1 MAIGYLTIQ
10 TRTAQ
15 DAVPLSGVQ
24 IRIMDNQGNP
34 VYSLTTD
41 ENGETQKVPLE
52 TVSKSFSQNPYYT
65 GTPYNSYSVLA
76 RAAGFNSLY
85 VSDIPIFEEETAI
98 LPIAL
103 IPMQESQRSP
113 IQAEISIGK
122 PAVAMQTQRQQEGT
136 VAEPYVL
143 RQVVI
148 PNPITVHLGPPS
160 TSASNVQ
167 VSFPDYVKNVASSE
181 IYPTWPEAALRAN
194 IYAIITFA
202 LNRVYTEWYR
212 NKGYDFTITSSTAFD
227 QKWIY
232 GRNIFQTISNVVD
245 EMYGNYLSRPN
256 VKQPILTQ
264 YCDGKRVSC
273 PNWMTQWGA
282 QSLGEQGYS
291 AIEILRYY
299 YGDSIYINTAVE
311 ISGVPSSWP
320 GYNLNQGTRG
330 PKVQQMQ
337 EQLNVIAGS
346 YPALPRIA
354 ADGIYGP
361 MTEAAVRKFQSIFG
375 LLATGVVDYATW
387 YKISQIY
394 VGVSRIAELR

>member
-41 ENGETQKVPLE
+41 ENGETQRFPGNGQQK
-52 TVSKSFSQNPYYT
+52 FSQNPYYT

-103 IPMQESQRSP
+103 IPMQESQRSH

-148 PNPITVHLGPPS
+148 PNPITVHLG
-160 TSASNVQ
+160 T
-167 VSFPDYVKNVASSE
+167 
-181 IYPTWPEAALRAN
+181 
-194 IYAIITFA
+194 
-202 LNRVYTEWYR
+202 
-212 NKGYDFTITSSTAFD
+212 
-227 QKWIY
+227 
-232 GRNIFQTISNVVD
+232 
-245 EMYGNYLSRPN
+245 
-256 VKQPILTQ
+256 
-264 YCDGKRVSC
+264 
-273 PNWMTQWGA
+273 
-282 QSLGEQGYS
+282 
-291 AIEILRYY
+291 
-299 YGDSIYINTAVE
+299 
-311 ISGVPSSWP
+311 
-320 GYNLNQGTRG
+320 
-330 PKVQQMQ
+330 
-337 EQLNVIAGS
+337 
-346 YPALPRIA
+346 
-354 ADGIYGP
+354 
-361 MTEAAVRKFQSIFG
+361 
-375 LLATGVVDYATW
+375 
-387 YKISQIY
+387 
-394 VGVSRIAELR
+394 

>member
-24 IRIMDNQGNP
+24 IRIMDSQGNTL
-34 VYSLTTD
+34 YSLTTD

-52 TVSKSFSQNPYYT
+52 TVSRNFSQNPYYT
-65 GTPYNSYSVLA
+65 GTPFSSYSVLA

-103 IPMQESQRSP
+103 IPMQEFQRSP

-122 PAVAMQTQRQQEGT
+122 PAVAMRTQRQQEGT

-148 PNPITVHLGPPS
+148 PNPITVHLGPPN

-181 IYPTWPEAALRAN
+181 IYPTWPEAAMRAN

-202 LNRVYTEWYR
+202 LNRVYTEWW
-212 NKGYDFTITSSTAFD
+212 GDHCLPS
-227 QKWIY
+227 Q
-232 GRNIFQTISNVVD
+232 
-245 EMYGNYLSRPN
+245 
-256 VKQPILTQ
+256 QPF
-264 YCDGKRVSC
+264 KKSFFH
-273 PNWMTQWGA
+273 
-282 QSLGEQGYS
+282 
-291 AIEILRYY
+291 
-299 YGDSIYINTAVE
+299 
-311 ISGVPSSWP
+311 
-320 GYNLNQGTRG
+320 YNLRIFH
-330 PKVQQMQ
+330 VFHSFR
-337 EQLNVIAGS
+337 IH
-346 YPALPRIA
+346 LPSA
-354 ADGIYGP
+354 A
-361 MTEAAVRKFQSIFG
+361 
-375 LLATGVVDYATW
+375 
-387 YKISQIY
+387 
-394 VGVSRIAELR
+394 